1 MTIPDTLLQQNEA
14 VSSRKKAN
22 NSMERSILYVLTLGI
37 FLTATSELIV
47 GGILPIMA
55 QDLHISVALAGQ
67 LITAFSLA
75 YAIGTPIAV
84 TLTSHLER
92 KKVLLG
98 ALLVFILG
106 CLLALWS
113 PSFLMLL
120 GSRVV
125 VGTSAGLFLVV
136 SFGAVSRLV
145 SPDKIGSSISTLI
158 LGFSAAL
165 VLGTPIG
172 IAISNSMGWR
182 VIFLFLAVLGAVLLL
197 VLIRLL
203 PTMEGSPPVPIR
215 SQLQLLLHPV
225 LLLTFSFTLFR
236 ESGISM
242 MNTYVSPYLIQVL
255 HYSISETGL
264 LMLVL
269 GLIGVLGARL
279 GGHAADKWG
288 TRRIILSSIVVL
300 ATSFALLPLM
310 VTSPIMGAALLGVSF
325 GTLFFVSPSI
335 QTYLIQLSPASADL
349 LLSVHSSFIQLGL
362 ASGAAIGGL
371 LIHTTATVAYNPWG
385 AGLFLMIGLGF
396 ILLAFSKQKQAQ
408 IVSD

>member
-1 MTIPDTLLQQNEA
+1 
-14 VSSRKKAN
+14 
-22 NSMERSILYVLTLGI
+22 
-37 FLTATSELIV
+37 
-47 GGILPIMA
+47 MA
-55 QDLHISVALAGQ
+55 EDLHISVALAGQ

-84 TLTSHLER
+84 ALTSHLER

-113 PSFLMLL
+113 PSFLILL

-182 VIFLFLAVLGAVLLL
+182 VIFLFLAILGAVLLL

-203 PTMEGSPPVPIR
+203 PTMEGSPPVPFR
-215 SQLQLLLHPV
+215 SQLQFLLHPV

-242 MNTYVSPYLIQVL
+242 MNTYVSPYLVQVL

-288 TRRIILSSIVVL
+288 TRRIILFSIVVL
-300 ATSFALLPLM
+300 AASFALLPLM
-310 VTSPIMGAALLGVSF
+310 VTSPIMGAALLGVAF

-396 ILLAFSKQKQAQ
+396 ILVAFSKQKQAH
-408 IVSD
+408 IVSG

>member
-1 MTIPDTLLQQNEA
+1 
-14 VSSRKKAN
+14 
-22 NSMERSILYVLTLGI
+22 MERSILYVLTLGI

-106 CLLALWS
+106 CLIALWS

-203 PTMEGSPPVPIR
+203 PTMEGSPPVPFR

-408 IVSD
+408 IVSG

>member
-1 MTIPDTLLQQNEA
+1 M
-14 VSSRKKAN
+14 K
-22 NSMERSILYVLTLGI
+22 RSILYVLTLGI

-55 QDLHISVALAGQ
+55 EDLHISVALAGQ

-84 TLTSHLER
+84 ALTSHLER

-113 PSFLMLL
+113 PSFLILL

-182 VIFLFLAVLGAVLLL
+182 VIFLFLAILGAVLLL

-203 PTMEGSPPVPIR
+203 PTMEGSPPVPFR

-242 MNTYVSPYLIQVL
+242 MNTYVSPYLVQVL

-288 TRRIILSSIVVL
+288 TRRIILFSIVVL
-300 ATSFALLPLM
+300 AASFALLPLM
-310 VTSPIMGAALLGVSF
+310 VTSPIMGAALLGVAF

-396 ILLAFSKQKQAQ
+396 ILVAFSKQKQAH
-408 IVSD
+408 IVSG

>member
-1 MTIPDTLLQQNEA
+1 
-14 VSSRKKAN
+14 
-22 NSMERSILYVLTLGI
+22 
-37 FLTATSELIV
+37 
-47 GGILPIMA
+47 
-55 QDLHISVALAGQ
+55 
-67 LITAFSLA
+67 
-75 YAIGTPIAV
+75 
-84 TLTSHLER
+84 
-92 KKVLLG
+92 
-98 ALLVFILG
+98 
-106 CLLALWS
+106 
-113 PSFLMLL
+113 
-120 GSRVV
+120 
-125 VGTSAGLFLVV
+125 
-136 SFGAVSRLV
+136 
-145 SPDKIGSSISTLI
+145 
-158 LGFSAAL
+158 
-165 VLGTPIG
+165 
-172 IAISNSMGWR
+172 
-182 VIFLFLAVLGAVLLL
+182 
-197 VLIRLL
+197 
-203 PTMEGSPPVPIR
+203 
-215 SQLQLLLHPV
+215 
-225 LLLTFSFTLFR
+225 
-236 ESGISM
+236 
-242 MNTYVSPYLIQVL
+242 MNTYVSPYLVQVL

-310 VTSPIMGAALLGVSF
+310 VTSPIMGAALLGVAF

-408 IVSD
+408 IVSG

>member
-14 VSSRKKAN
+14 VSNRKKAN

-106 CLLALWS
+106 CLIALWS

-203 PTMEGSPPVPIR
+203 PTMEGSPPVPFR

-408 IVSD
+408 IVSG

>member
-1 MTIPDTLLQQNEA
+1 M
-14 VSSRKKAN
+14 K
-22 NSMERSILYVLTLGI
+22 RSILYVLTLGI

-55 QDLHISVALAGQ
+55 EDLHISVALAGQ

-84 TLTSHLER
+84 ALTSHLER

-113 PSFLMLL
+113 PSFLILL

-182 VIFLFLAVLGAVLLL
+182 VIFLFLAILGAVLLL

-203 PTMEGSPPVPIR
+203 PTMEGSPPVPFR

-242 MNTYVSPYLIQVL
+242 MNTYVSPYLVQVL

-288 TRRIILSSIVVL
+288 TRRIILFSIVVL
-300 ATSFALLPLM
+300 AASFALLPLM
-310 VTSPIMGAALLGVSF
+310 VTSPIMGAALLGVAF

-396 ILLAFSKQKQAQ
+396 ILVAFSKQKQAQ
-408 IVSD
+408 IVSG

>member
-1 MTIPDTLLQQNEA
+1 M
-14 VSSRKKAN
+14 K
-22 NSMERSILYVLTLGI
+22 RSILFVLTLGI

-55 QDLHISVALAGQ
+55 EDLHISIALAGQ

-106 CLLALWS
+106 CLLSLWS

-120 GSRVV
+120 GSRFV

-172 IAISNSMGWR
+172 IVISNSISWR
-182 VIFLFLAVLGAVLLL
+182 VIFLFLAILGAVLLL

-203 PTMEGSPPVPIR
+203 PTMEGSPPVPFR

-236 ESGISM
+236 ESGISI
-242 MNTYVSPYLIQVL
+242 MNTYVSPYLVQVL

-264 LMLVL
+264 LMLAL

-300 ATSFALLPLM
+300 AASFALLPLM
-310 VTSPIMGAALLGVSF
+310 GTSPIMGAALLGVSF

-408 IVSD
+408 IVSG

>member
-1 MTIPDTLLQQNEA
+1 M
-14 VSSRKKAN
+14 K
-22 NSMERSILYVLTLGI
+22 RSILYVLTLGI

-92 KKVLLG
+92 KKVLLS

-203 PTMEGSPPVPIR
+203 PTMEGSPPVPFR

-408 IVSD
+408 IVSG

>member
-1 MTIPDTLLQQNEA
+1 M
-14 VSSRKKAN
+14 K
-22 NSMERSILYVLTLGI
+22 RSILYVLTLGI

-55 QDLHISVALAGQ
+55 EDLQISVALAGQ

-84 TLTSHLER
+84 ALTSHLER

-113 PSFLMLL
+113 TSFLTLL

-203 PTMEGSPPVPIR
+203 PTMEGSPPVPFR

-242 MNTYVSPYLIQVL
+242 MNTYVSPYLVQIL

-288 TRRIILSSIVVL
+288 TRRIILFSIVVL
-300 ATSFALLPLM
+300 AASFGLLPLM
-310 VTSPIMGAALLGVSF
+310 VTSPIMGAAFLGVAF

-385 AGLFLMIGLGF
+385 AGLFLTIGLGF
-396 ILLAFSKQKQAQ
+396 ILVAFSKQKQAQ
-408 IVSD
+408 IVSG

>member
-1 MTIPDTLLQQNEA
+1 
-14 VSSRKKAN
+14 
-22 NSMERSILYVLTLGI
+22 MERSILYVLTLGI